1 MNPILMELIYKYKTD
16 IDANKFENLVYDS
29 LSKGVFD
36 EIISIFE
43 DPDLPPKV
51 FSELTAL
58 TTLPHTFSIDTAF
71 MPSYLRKAHFAV
83 WLRKFGQLLDKIID
97 SRFPK
102 WNCYRANIS
111 IEFSDEEKANR
122 YGSLT
127 IDEVKE
133 IIRDTW
139 GKHKEIEEILSK
151 ISSLDDYRKLI
162 QELMGAIH
170 LIYRNEEC
178 ESPEKLHSLLNEMEF
193 EMPVL
198 GEYINEDKKIILYTI
213 NIEKAADKC
222 GNIPSRE
229 FEKVFIHEL
238 FHAYHYLDDK
248 EELLKRRDYTASV
261 VKESLASAFEW
272 FYCVENK
279 IKGAD
284 ELKSSW
290 DKHSVVFYPY
300 SGAKNLLSETTK
312 RFASWE
318 HPLDTTEFR
327 AIFAYSLDNMD
338 SALRHLLDSHDFYKI
353 KNLILYREKKAGVLN
368 SRKAFDDLMKQDA
381 IGEIAHR
388 EIPSIIRKNRLLIP
402 QLMDLDYSKNNFHA
416 TQYPI
421 LSTSPMLDKAGRK
434 KSYSDPVHTIGNQ
447 EFYLSAQWNEKQLD
461 FLLDWIWANR

>member
-1 MNPILMELIYKYKTD
+1 MNQILKKLLKKHTSIPKSDFDNENFDDLIYECLS
-16 IDANKFENLVYDS
+16 EN
-29 LSKGVFD
+29 VFD
-36 EIISIFE
+36 DMEQVFSMAEISIPSE
-43 DPDLPPKV
+43 AIKLPSG
-51 FSELTAL
+51 FHI
-58 TTLPHTFSIDTAF
+58 TTTF
-71 MPSYLRKAHFAV
+71 MPSYLREAHFVA

-97 SRFPK
+97 SSFPK
-102 WNCYRANIS
+102 WTCFRANIT

-133 IIRDTW
+133 IIRETW

-162 QELMGAIH
+162 QELMEAIH
-170 LIYRNEEC
+170 RIYRDEDCKN
-178 ESPEKLHSLLNEMEF
+178 PEKLHSLQNEMEF

-213 NIEKAADKC
+213 NIEKSANKC

-248 EELLKRRDYTASV
+248 EELVKRRDYTASV

-338 SALRHLLDSHDFYKI
+338 SALRHLLDSYDFYKI

-368 SRKAFDDLMKQDA
+368 SRKAFDNFMGED
-381 IGEIAHR
+381 IGKIVQR
-388 EIPSIIRKNRLLIP
+388 EIPVIVKNNKYLREKLLDKDYCQTTFKMSYPVLSLTREFLSGQYRYYEDSIIYYGNEYFLCSEWDKRRHLNRLL
-402 QLMDLDYSKNNFHA
+402 
-416 TQYPI
+416 
-421 LSTSPMLDKAGRK
+421 
-434 KSYSDPVHTIGNQ
+434 
-447 EFYLSAQWNEKQLD
+447 
-461 FLLDWIWANR
+461 DWLWANR

>member
-1 MNPILMELIYKYKTD
+1 MFDDLIHD
-16 IDANKFENLVYDS
+16 FEEVGISLDS
-29 LSKGVFD
+29 LTV
-36 EIISIFE
+36 
-43 DPDLPPKV
+43 LPR
-51 FSELTAL
+51 
-58 TTLPHTFSIDTAF
+58 TFSIDADSI
-71 MPSYLRKAHFAV
+71 PSYLREAHFAA
-83 WLRKFGQLLDKIID
+83 WLRKFSQLLDEIFDKY
-97 SRFPK
+97 SMPK
-102 WNCYRANIS
+102 WDYYRSNIS

-127 IDEVKE
+127 IEEAKE

-139 GKHKEIEEILSK
+139 GKHEEIEGILSK
-151 ISSLDDYRKLI
+151 INSTEDYRNLI
-162 QELMGAIH
+162 QELMRA
-170 LIYRNEEC
+170 IYRIHRDEDC
-178 ESPEKLHSLLNEMEF
+178 ENPEKLHSLLNELEF

-198 GEYINEDKKIILYTI
+198 GEYINNDKKIVLYTI
-213 NIEKAADKC
+213 NIEKAAKNHE
-222 GNIPSRE
+222 NIPSRE

-248 EELLKRRDYTASV
+248 EELVNRHDYTASV

-272 FYCVENK
+272 FYCVKNE

-284 ELKSSW
+284 DLKSSW
-290 DKHSVVFYPY
+290 DKHSVEFYPY

-327 AIFAYSLDNMD
+327 VILAYSLDNMD
-338 SALRHLLDSHDFYKI
+338 SALRDLLDSYDFYKI
-353 KNLILYREKKAGVLN
+353 KNLILYREKKAGVVN
-368 SRKAFDDLMKQDA
+368 SRKAFDDFMKQDA

-402 QLMDLDYSKNNFHA
+402 QLMDLDYSKSNFHA

-447 EFYLSAQWNEKQLD
+447 EFYLSQQWNEKQLD